1 MVAPTKQADVAEPIL
16 EKIQLE
22 ILPALYVLALGYAAG
37 LDKGRS
43 ALRIVTLVFRRYRL
57 AQCGN
62 IDKTTIQQVD
72 RELLTLLPHTL
83 SEALEAA

>member
-1 MVAPTKQADVAEPIL
+1 MVAPIQQLDPAEPIL

-37 LDKGRS
+37 LEQGRA
-43 ALRIVTLVFRRYRL
+43 ALRIALLVFRRYRL

-62 IDKTTIQQVD
+62 VDKTTIQQVD

-83 SEALEAA
+83 SDALEAA